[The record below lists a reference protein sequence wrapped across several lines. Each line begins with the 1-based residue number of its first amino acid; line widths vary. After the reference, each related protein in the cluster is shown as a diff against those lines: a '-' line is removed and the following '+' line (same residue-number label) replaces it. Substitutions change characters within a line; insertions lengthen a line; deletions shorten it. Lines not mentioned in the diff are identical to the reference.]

1 MKNLVF
7 LKILKYQVEINLSYK
22 NKLLEIANVNNV
34 HKKISDSTPFSL
46 PVSLL
51 HQKKKT
57 SVSCKVNHPEL
68 LYKKPTEKVSQENTY
83 NEI

>member
-7 LKILKYQVEINLSYK
+7 LKILKYQVEMNLSYK
-22 NKLLEIANVNNV
+22 NKLLEIVNVNNV
-34 HKKISDSTPFSL
+34 HKIISDSTLFSL

-57 SVSCKVNHPEL
+57 SMSCKVSHPEL
-68 LYKKPTEKVSQENTY
+68 LYKKSIEKVSQENTY